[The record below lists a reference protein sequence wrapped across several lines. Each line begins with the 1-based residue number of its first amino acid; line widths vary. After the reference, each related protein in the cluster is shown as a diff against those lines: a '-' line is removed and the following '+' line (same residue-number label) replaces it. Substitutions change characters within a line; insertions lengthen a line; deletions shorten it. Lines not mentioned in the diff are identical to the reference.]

1 MMNLQLPNYFMIF
14 RFSLHVI
21 VESLSSIIPLSE
33 ISVIKIICVKAC
45 VLVVYLLL
53 INLQSLN
60 NLNLNL

>member
-53 INLQSLN
+53 INL
-60 NLNLNL
+60 